1 MKKILNEKTISV
13 CQTWIVIAKLYK
25 KISEQLRQDLKKVI
39 LIVTE
44 SNQGTEEQ
52 RKLFGKNVV

>member
-1 MKKILNEKTISV
+1 MKKTISV

-52 RKLFGKNVV
+52 RKLFGNNVV